1 MKITYLTPDK
11 EILKELGLRLA
22 RVRKQQGY
30 SQSRLAEDAGIGV
43 ATLRRLEAGHDTQME
58 TWLKLMKSL
67 QMIAS
72 IDALLPEI
80 YKSPMA
86 EVLSVKKRKK
96 KKSAAGSGSIW
107 GDED

>member
-96 KKSAAGSGSIW
+96 KKSAASSGSIW

>member
-1 MKITYLTPDK
+1 MKIKYLTPDK
-11 EILKELGLRLA
+11 EILKELGVRLA
-22 RVRKQQGY
+22 RIRKQQGY

-43 ATLRRLEAGHDTQME
+43 ATLRRLESGRDTQME

-72 IDALLPEI
+72 VDSLLPET
-80 YKSPMA
+80 YASPMA
-86 EVLSVKKRKK
+86 EVMSAKKGSKK
-96 KKSAAGSGSIW
+96 KNDTASSSIW